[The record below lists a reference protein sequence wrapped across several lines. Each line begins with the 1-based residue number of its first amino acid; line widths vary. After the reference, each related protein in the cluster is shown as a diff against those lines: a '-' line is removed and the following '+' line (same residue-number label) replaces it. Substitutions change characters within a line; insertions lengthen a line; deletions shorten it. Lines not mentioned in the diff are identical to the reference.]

1 MMMRGIRHLRGC
13 AHNWQKAS
21 VTCETVEIDVVKE
34 SLIGTGG
41 NGLQARQTA
50 LGTLPTEH

>member
-1 MMMRGIRHLRGC
+1 MMRGVRHLRGC
-13 AHNWQKAS
+13 AHNCQKAS

-50 LGTLPTEH
+50 LGMLPTEH